1 MKLATKVSLAA
12 ILGLAALASLC
23 TIVRL
28 PYVKYYVIIPNYLY
42 NVTHIVIWS
51 ILESGIGIVAGSLPS
66 LRQLASRH
74 FRFDSNSDSSPAHT
88 TPFSG
93 PNRAT
98 ITSQAVARSRG
109 GGTTGLDEGEGDW
122 EELDDSSSRK
132 KIYVNVDVEMQTFD
146 RATTSGGPHKS
157 TEDLVR

>member
-28 PYVKYYVIIPNYLY
+28 PYVKYYIIIPDYLY

-66 LRQLASRH
+66 LRQLVNRR
-74 FRFDSNSDSSPAHT
+74 FQFDSNSESSPAQN

-93 PNRAT
+93 AYRAT
-98 ITSQAVARSRG
+98 ITSQSVPRSRSA
-109 GGTTGLDEGEGDW
+109 GLGEGDGDW

-146 RATTSGGPHKS
+146 RATTSGGPHRS